1 VNSLQ
6 NIPAKE
12 YPC

>member
-1 VNSLQ
+1 M

-12 YPC
+12 IKI